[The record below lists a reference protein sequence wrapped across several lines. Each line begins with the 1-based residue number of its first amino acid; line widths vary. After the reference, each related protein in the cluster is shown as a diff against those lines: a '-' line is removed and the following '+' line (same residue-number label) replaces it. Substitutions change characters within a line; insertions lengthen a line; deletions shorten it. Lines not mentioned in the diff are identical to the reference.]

1 MASGQQGRIIQRVA
15 ITEDSVKPVK
25 PAEQLHEDCCWLQGI
40 AVDVYKD
47 RVYWVNRTAGS
58 IKSIAA
64 ASNLLGQGE
73 VVLLPDAAPNGMG
86 LALDLKKGK
95 GWVYWTTQDS
105 HSPNEIRRTFVCE
118 DGQVSQDYVEKL
130 GDETYET
137 VHFGDAASSFA
148 GIAVDN

>member
-1 MASGQQGRIIQRVA
+1 MAPEGKIQRVA
-15 ITEDSVKPVK
+15 ITEGSIGSP
-25 PAEQLHEDCCWLQGI
+25 EELHQDGNNTWLQGI
-40 AVDVYKD
+40 AVDVVTD

-95 GWVYWTTQDS
+95 GWVYWTTQNS

-130 GDETYET
+130 DGETYET